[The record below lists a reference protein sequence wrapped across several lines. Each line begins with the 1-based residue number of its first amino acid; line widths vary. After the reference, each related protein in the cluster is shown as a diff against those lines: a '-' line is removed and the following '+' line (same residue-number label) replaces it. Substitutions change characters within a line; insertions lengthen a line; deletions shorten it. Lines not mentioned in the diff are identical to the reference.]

1 MVTIQ
6 CLAFES
12 PALDLDITMFIQL
25 GIFVLLLLA
34 LNKYVLKPYFKAY
47 DKRYAMTEGAREDAK
62 TLQKK
67 ASESLSAYEG
77 ERQKVYAEV
86 EAERKHKIAEAN
98 ESASKVVEAARAK
111 IQADLAEKQRELD
124 LEIETARKN
133 ASPEIEAIS
142 RQIADRILV

>member
-1 MVTIQ
+1 M
-6 CLAFES
+6 
-12 PALDLDITMFIQL
+12 
-25 GIFVLLLLA
+25 
-34 LNKYVLKPYFKAY
+34 LKPYFKAY

-86 EAERKHKIAEAN
+86 EAERKHQIAEAN